1 MQKINNKAAT
11 IFDVAE
17 KAGVSRGT
25 VDRVIYGRGRV
36 SQQTRDKVQK
46 AIEELNYSA
55 NANAS
60 NLASKKEYAFSC
72 LIPEFKKGD
81 YWEEMNNGFLAAVKD
96 ITSYSIHLTI
106 HHYDQQDISSFLR
119 ESELILSE
127 KPAGVIMNT
136 VFREQVTEF
145 CKKLEQDNIPYAFV
159 DNKIDELD
167 YTLYYGVDPY
177 KSGALGA
184 WLLTTRT
191 EPREIALV
199 RLLRDPS
206 RKADPN
212 RPRRHG
218 FSDYI
223 EDFFP
228 KCKIHTVF
236 IDPDKPESILATL
249 ESFFAQHP
257 GIKQIA
263 MTNSRI
269 YLLGEYLRKHP
280 SADRI
285 VVGFDDLE
293 KNLDCLKEGIIR
305 ALVTRHIPV
314 QAYNALTTFAE
325 CIIRNKRPEHK
336 NHFVHMDI
344 LTQMNLDNY

>member
-1 MQKINNKAAT
+1 MQKINNKTAT

-36 SQQTRDKVQK
+36 SQKTRDKVNK

-55 NANAS
+55 NMNAS
-60 NLASKKEYAFSC
+60 QLASRKEYKFSC
-72 LIPEFKKGD
+72 LIPDFKKGD
-81 YWEEMNNGFLAAVKD
+81 YWEEMNNGFQAAAKD
-96 ITSYSIHLTI
+96 FSAYSIHLTI
-106 HHYDQQDISSFLR
+106 HHYDQQDVQSFIR
-119 ESELILSE
+119 ESEAILAEQPS
-127 KPAGVIMNT
+127 GVIMNT
-136 VFREQVTEF
+136 VFREKVTEF
-145 CKKLEQDNIPYAFV
+145 CKKLEADNIPYAFV

-184 WLLTTRT
+184 WLLTART
-191 EPREIALV
+191 DPKEIALV

-228 KCKIHTVF
+228 KCKISTVF
-236 IDPDKPESILATL
+236 IDPDKPGSILSTL
-249 ESFFAQHP
+249 ETFFEQHP
-257 GIKQIA
+257 AIRHIA

-269 YLLGEYLRKHP
+269 YLLRDYLRKHP
-280 SADRI
+280 SAHRV

-293 KNLDCLKEGIIR
+293 KNLACLKEGIIDC
-305 ALVTRHIPV
+305 LVTRHIPM
-314 QAYNALTTFAE
+314 QAYNALTIFAD

>member
-249 ESFFAQHP
+249 ESIFAQHP

-293 KNLDCLKEGIIR
+293 KNLDCLKEGIIS

>member
-1 MQKINNKAAT
+1 MQKINNKTAN

-36 SQQTRDKVQK
+36 SQQTRDKVLK

-60 NLASKKEYAFSC
+60 NLASRKEYAFAC
-72 LIPEFKKGD
+72 LIPDFRKGD
-81 YWEEMNNGFLAAVKD
+81 YWEEMNNGFLAAAKD
-96 ITSYSIHLTI
+96 FSSYSLNLSI
-106 HHYDQQDISSFLR
+106 HHYDQQDVSSFIR

-145 CKKLEQDNIPYAFV
+145 CHRLEDAGIPYAFV

-177 KSGALGA
+177 TSGALGA
-184 WLLTTRT
+184 WLLTVRAN
-191 EPREIALV
+191 PKEIALV

-206 RKADPN
+206 KKADPN

-228 KCKIHTVF
+228 QCKIHTLF
-236 IDPDKPESILATL
+236 IDPENPDSILTTL
-249 ESFFAQHP
+249 ETFFAQHP
-257 GIKQIA
+257 GVKHIA

-269 YLLGEYLRKHP
+269 YLLRDYLLKHP
-280 SADRI
+280 SKDR
-285 VVGFDDLE
+285 VVIGFDDLE
-293 KNLDCLKEGIIR
+293 KNLACLRDGIVS

-314 QAYNALTTFAE
+314 QAYNALTSFAE
-325 CIIRNKRPEHK
+325 CIIRNRRPEHK